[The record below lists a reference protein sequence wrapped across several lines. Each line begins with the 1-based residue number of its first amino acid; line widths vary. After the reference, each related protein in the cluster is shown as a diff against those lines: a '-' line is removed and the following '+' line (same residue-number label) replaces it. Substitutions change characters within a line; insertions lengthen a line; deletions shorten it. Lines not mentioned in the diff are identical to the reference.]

1 MDKSS
6 RRDIALEEQREAW
19 NQWNS
24 QVLPGNARAL
34 REWAEIEARLQ
45 VSKRNNLRILEVGC
59 GAGWL
64 AERLMKYGAVTA
76 TDLSDEVLKARR
88 RLPAIDFRKGD
99 FFQLELPTNS
109 FDVVVTQHVLAHVSD
124 QPAFITRMA
133 DLLVEGG
140 RMIIVTQNR
149 PVLERWSAIPGPYP
163 GQLRRWVS
171 ARELRR
177 LVNPHFKDVEI
188 SSVLPAGDQGFL
200 RVVNSYKV
208 NRILQSILGADTIR
222 SAKEK
227 ALLGQS
233 LILCATR

>member
-1 MDKSS
+1 VDKSS
-6 RRDIALEEQREAW
+6 RRDIALEEQRQAW

-24 QVLPGNARAL
+24 QVLHGNARAL
-34 REWAEIEARLQ
+34 REWAEIETQLKISERH
-45 VSKRNNLRILEVGC
+45 NLRILEVGC

-76 TDLSDEVLKARR
+76 TDLSDEVLEAKR

-124 QPAFITRMA
+124 QPAFITRIA

-140 RMIIVTQNR
+140 RIIIVTQNR

-171 ARELRR
+171 ARELRH

-208 NRILQSILGADTIR
+208 NRILQSIFGADTIH